1 MIADSKQNQTKQVKK
16 RIAFYWILLFLMFLY
31 IFVVGEMG
39 LGDSRKMSELADV
52 VSRII
57 IFGGIFL
64 IIVKIVH
71 YKKLLK
77 SEERMQREFQ
87 SKASE
92 REKILYEKSGGIV
105 FEIMLYFLLF
115 ITCTAA
121 LANEIAFRVSLL
133 ILGIF
138 IVLKIVTYAAY
149 SRKYYTN

>member
-77 SEERMQREFQ
+77 SEERMQRNSNQ
-87 SKASE
+87 KQVSVKKSCMKKAAE
-92 REKILYEKSGGIV
+92 
-105 FEIMLYFLLF
+105 
-115 ITCTAA
+115 
-121 LANEIAFRVSLL
+121 
-133 ILGIF
+133 
-138 IVLKIVTYAAY
+138 
-149 SRKYYTN
+149 